1 VASRALASVGYDEV
15 TMELDIEFRSG
26 RVYRYRAVPRG
37 VLDWLLRS
45 KNMGAFVTRMIV
57 GRYVTVPIDEEQALP
72 SGADREGVGAG
83 APPSL
88 EQVLRASLARLSD
101 PERS

>member
-1 VASRALASVGYDEV
+1 
-15 TMELDIEFRSG
+15 MELEIEFRSG
-26 RVYRYRAVPRG
+26 RVYRYQAVPRG

-57 GRYVTVPIDEEQALP
+57 GRYMVVAIHEEQSLPCADAGEGARALTE
-72 SGADREGVGAG
+72 A
-83 APPSL
+83 SL
-88 EQVLRASLARLSD
+88 EQALRASLARLSD

>member
-1 VASRALASVGYDEV
+1 
-15 TMELDIEFRSG
+15 MELELEFRSG

-37 VLDWLLRS
+37 VLEWLLRS

-57 GRYVTVPIDEEQALP
+57 GRYEEQALP
-72 SGADREGVGAG
+72 SEAGPEGARARAE
-83 APPSL
+83 PSL
-88 EQVLRASLARLSD
+88 EQALRATLARLSD

>member
-1 VASRALASVGYDEV
+1 
-15 TMELDIEFRSG
+15 MELELEFRSG

-57 GRYVTVPIDEEQALP
+57 GRYAEEALRP
-72 SGADREGVGAG
+72 SGASEPDGALSD
-83 APPSL
+83 ASL
-88 EQVLRASLARLSD
+88 EQALRASLARLSD
-101 PERS
+101 PEQS

>member
-1 VASRALASVGYDEV
+1 
-15 TMELDIEFRSG
+15 MELDIEFRSG

-57 GRYVTVPIDEEQALP
+57 GRYEEQALP
-72 SGADREGVGAG
+72 SGDSREGVRAL
-83 APPSL
+83 AEPSL
-88 EQVLRASLARLSD
+88 EQALRASLARLSD
-101 PERS
+101 PERR

>member
-1 VASRALASVGYDEV
+1 
-15 TMELDIEFRSG
+15 MELEIEFRSG

-57 GRYVTVPIDEEQALP
+57 GRYVTVASPEEQALP
-72 SGADREGVGAG
+72 SGDSREGVRGLAE
-83 APPSL
+83 PSL
-88 EQVLRASLARLSD
+88 EQALRASLARLSD

>member
-1 VASRALASVGYDEV
+1 
-15 TMELDIEFRSG
+15 MELELEFRSG

-57 GRYVTVPIDEEQALP
+57 GRYPMVESREEQALP
-72 SGADREGVGAG
+72 SAGAG
-83 APPSL
+83 GDVCALAEASL
-88 EQVLRASLARLSD
+88 EQALRASLARLSD

>member
-1 VASRALASVGYDEV
+1 
-15 TMELDIEFRSG
+15 MELELEFRSG

-57 GRYVTVPIDEEQALP
+57 GRYEEQSLP
-72 SGADREGVGAG
+72 SVDDREGAR
-83 APPSL
+83 ALTEASL
-88 EQVLRASLARLSD
+88 EQALRASLARLSD

>member
-1 VASRALASVGYDEV
+1 
-15 TMELDIEFRSG
+15 MELEIEFRSG

-57 GRYVTVPIDEEQALP
+57 GRYEEHALP
-72 SGADREGVGAG
+72 ADAREGARGLTEA
-83 APPSL
+83 SL
-88 EQVLRASLARLSD
+88 EQALRASLARLSD